1 MEHDMDSSTNSFNK
15 CSCSYDTDSKNQRPV
30 TVDGD
35 IEPRLCRCIECYNII
50 KICLGI
56 DGRLVSLCPD
66 GCSHVCLNSN
76 IINESDKLVISRL
89 VDELALQLIR
99 THRKQAQELMFKIP
113 VYNPTPI
120 FLVHLSGIRDDKI
133 KRELASLDSSTRKQ
147 VLNDSIGLVFESI
160 NEQYYNLSVRKLLQW
175 EIVA

>member
-1 MEHDMDSSTNSFNK
+1 MDSNTNSFNK
-15 CSCSYDTDSKNQRPV
+15 CSCSYDTDSENQRPI

-35 IEPRLCRCIECYNII
+35 IEPHLCRCIKCYNII
-50 KICLGI
+50 KICLDI

-76 IINESDKLVISRL
+76 IINESDTLLTSRL

-99 THRKQAQELMFKIP
+99 THRKQAQELMYKIP
-113 VYNPTPI
+113 VFSPTRV
-120 FLVHLSGIRDDKI
+120 FLVHMSEIQDDKI
-133 KRELASLDSSTRKQ
+133 KNELANLDSSTREQ
-147 VLNDSIGLVFESI
+147 VLNDSIGLVFESL